1 MKAEQGADD
10 AGVAGDTPAPR
21 RRADDLLPLA
31 ISQPDEAAASAFA
44 ILDGRPD
51 HRERSLAHHAIA
63 IVERDRGRTDVALH
77 HARSAVRA
85 ARRAGPDREAEV
97 RATFGTI
104 LLFAGRT
111 STGLSQLERALALS
125 TGDARHRV
133 LHLRGCT
140 FGLLGRYD
148 DAVRDLTAAAD
159 LSHRAGDKL
168 WEGRALGSR
177 GDVRRAMG
185 DSTGSGADYASAEA
199 VHLEIGAVL
208 EATMSARNRAL
219 VALQQGDVV
228 VALTLMEQA
237 EERYRLAGVD
247 PVEQLVDH
255 AEALLTARLASEAEA
270 MIDAALARDDLAPV
284 WRGDLL
290 LASSR
295 AAMLQE
301 EWESAEERAR
311 AAEATFRAHRRHRW
325 AARSNL
331 LAIEAAYA
339 AEQHARESA
348 AGVSALPRPSL
359 PDLLTRTRA
368 LVRTLRRLDDPA
380 VPEALLLLAQLAGD
394 TGHLRMRSK
403 ALHEAAA
410 RRHDGAPLPRAAA
423 WLARAMLAE
432 QVGDRRALRH
442 ACRRGLDAVDEHR
455 SLIGDLEL
463 RALATGYGLEL
474 VSIAIDDAE
483 RAHDARAVLW
493 WADRW
498 RATSLTSGSARPPD
512 DEVLATQVSALR
524 DVTRRLAIQGEEAHL
539 VRERSRL
546 ESSVRHRYRNLRAE
560 SAESAGPDLGR
571 LGELLGET
579 TLVYIV
585 VVRGVLHTITV
596 ADGRARL
603 RRLGDLTSAEREASY
618 ARFAL
623 RRAAHGR
630 VVDVELTGR
639 QLQQALLGDPDP
651 AWSRPSV
658 LISPAAGLLT
668 VPFGLMPVFR
678 DSTFVVTPSLALWA
692 RSREARPSNA
702 SWGHADRGGD
712 RSADRSHEGPGD
724 DGHVALVTG
733 PGLSTEQREVTELRR
748 LHAEATVLGGD
759 EATVDRT
766 LEVLEGAHLA
776 HLAAHGDFRAD
787 APLFSSL
794 MLADGPLMVHDLDRL
809 RRPPRS
815 VVLSACDSGGVHPI
829 GADEALGLVSS
840 LLAIGTRS
848 VVASVNPVNDVAT
861 ARVMKDVHEAVAS
874 GCSLAE
880 GLRAARVASAE
891 HPLLA
896 ATAASFTVW
905 GS

>member
-1 MKAEQGADD
+1 MKADQAADD

-21 RRADDLLPLA
+21 RRAEELLPLA
-31 ISQPDEAAASAFA
+31 ISQPDVAAASALE
-44 ILDGRPD
+44 ILAGRPS
-51 HRERSLAHHAIA
+51 HRDRSLAHHAIA
-63 IVERDRGRTDVALH
+63 IVERDRGRTDVALR

-85 ARRAGPDREAEV
+85 AHRAGPDREAEV
-97 RATFGTI
+97 RATFGTT
-104 LLFAGRT
+104 LVFAGRT
-111 STGLSQLERALALS
+111 SQGLGQLERALGLS
-125 TGDARHRV
+125 TGPARHRV

-148 DAVRDLTAAAD
+148 DAVRDLTEAAE
-159 LSHRAGDKL
+159 LSHRAGDRL

-185 DSTGSGADYASAEA
+185 DSTGSSVDYAAAEA
-199 VHLEIGAVL
+199 VHLEIGEVL

-219 VALQQGDVV
+219 VALQRGDVV
-228 VALTLMEQA
+228 HALTLMEQA
-237 EERYRLAGVD
+237 EERYRAAGVD

-255 AEALLTARLASEAEA
+255 AEALLTARLASEAEH
-270 MIDAALARDDLAPV
+270 MLDAALARDDLAAV

-301 EWESAEERAR
+301 EWDVAVERAR
-311 AAEATFRAHRRHRW
+311 AAEATFRSHRRHRW

-331 LAIEAAYA
+331 LALEASYA

-348 AGVSALPRPSL
+348 EGVSALPRPSL
-359 PDLLTRTRA
+359 PDLLERTRA
-368 LVRTLRRLDDPA
+368 LLRTLRRLDDPA
-380 VPEALLLLAQLAGD
+380 VPEALLLLAQVAGD
-394 TGHLRMRSK
+394 TGHLRMRSR
-403 ALHEAAA
+403 ALHEAAD

-423 WLARAMLAE
+423 WLARALLAE

-463 RALATGYGLEL
+463 RSLATGYGLEL
-474 VSIAIDDAE
+474 VSIAIDDAV
-483 RAHDARAVLW
+483 RAGDARAVLW

-498 RATSLTSGSARPPD
+498 RATSLTGPSATPPD

-524 DVTRRLAIQGEEAHL
+524 DVTRRLTLQGEEAHL

-546 ESSVRHRYRNLRAE
+546 EASVRNRYRQLRAE
-560 SAESAGPDLGR
+560 SSDSPGPDLHR

-579 TLVYIV
+579 VLVYIL
-585 VVRGVLHTITV
+585 VVRGVLHTVTV

-603 RRLGDLTSAEREASY
+603 RRLGDLTAAEREASY

-623 RRAAHGR
+623 RRAAYGR
-630 VVDVELTGR
+630 VVDVDRAGR
-639 QLQQALLGDPDP
+639 QLQDALLGDPDP
-651 AWSRPSV
+651 AWSRQSV
-658 LISPAAGLLT
+658 LISPAANLLT

-678 DSTFVVTPSLALWA
+678 DTAFVVSPSTALWA
-692 RSREARPSNA
+692 RAQEQ
-702 SWGHADRGGD
+702 H
-712 RSADRSHEGPGD
+712 GPGRTQ
-724 DGHVALVTG
+724 GGTAHVALVTG

-748 LHAEATVLGGD
+748 LHADATVLGGD
-759 EATVDRT
+759 EATVERT
-766 LEVLEGAHLA
+766 LEALEGAHLA
-776 HLAAHGDFRAD
+776 HLAAHGDFRGD

-809 RRPPRS
+809 RRPPRA

-861 ARVMKDVHEAVAS
+861 ARVMTHVHAAVAA

-880 GLRAARVASAE
+880 GLHAARLAAAGD
-891 HPLLA
+891 PLLA
-896 ATAASFTVW
+896 ATAASFTAW

>member
-1 MKAEQGADD
+1 MKANQVADD
-10 AGVAGDTPAPR
+10 AGVTGDTPVPG

-31 ISQPDEAAASAFA
+31 ISQPDAAAVSALA

-77 HARSAVRA
+77 HGQAALRA
-85 ARRAGPDREAEV
+85 AQRTGPEREAEV
-97 RATFGTI
+97 RATLGTT
-104 LLFAGRT
+104 LVFAGRT
-111 STGLSQLERALALS
+111 SKGLSQLERALALS

-140 FGLLGRYD
+140 FGLLGRYE
-148 DAVRDLTAAAD
+148 DAVRDLSAAAE

-185 DSTGSGADYASAEA
+185 DSANSGADYASAEA
-199 VHLEIGAVL
+199 VHLEIGEVL
-208 EATMSARNRAL
+208 EATLSARNRAL

-228 VALTLMEQA
+228 VALNLMEQA
-237 EERYRLAGVD
+237 EERYRRAGVD

-255 AEALLTARLASEAEA
+255 AEALLTARLATEAQA
-270 MIDAALARDDLAPV
+270 MIDDALARADLAPV

-290 LASSR
+290 LASSH

-301 EWESAEERAR
+301 QWEVAVERAR
-311 AAEATFRAHRRHRW
+311 AAESTFRAHRRQRW

-331 LAIEAAYA
+331 LAVEAAYA
-339 AEQHARESA
+339 AERHARDSA
-348 AGVSALPRPSL
+348 EGVSELPRPSL
-359 PDLLTRTRA
+359 PALLARTSA
-368 LVRTLRRLDDPA
+368 LVRTLRRLKDPTL
-380 VPEALLLLAQLAGD
+380 PEALLLLAQLAGD

-410 RRHDGAPLPRAAA
+410 RRRDGAPLPRAAA

-432 QVGDRRALRH
+432 QDGDRRALRH

-474 VSIAIDDAE
+474 ASIALQDAE
-483 RAHDARAVLW
+483 RAGEARAVLW

-498 RATSLTSGSARPPD
+498 RATSLNAPSTRPPD
-512 DEVLATQVSALR
+512 DEVLASQVSALR
-524 DVTRRLAIQGEEAHL
+524 DVTRRLTLQGEEAHL
-539 VRERSRL
+539 VRERTRL
-546 ESSVRHRYRNLRAE
+546 ESTVRNRYRRLRAE
-560 SAESAGPDLGR
+560 SAETPGPDLAR
-571 LGELLGET
+571 LGDLLGET
-579 TLVYIV
+579 VLVYV
-585 VVRGVLHTITV
+585 AVVRGRLHTVTV

-603 RRLGDLTSAEREASY
+603 RRLGEVTSAEREASF

-630 VVDVELTGR
+630 AVDVDRAGR
-639 QLQQALLGDPDP
+639 QLQAALLGDPDP

-658 LISPAAGLLT
+658 LISPASNLLT

-678 DSTFVVTPSLALWA
+678 DSAFVVSPSIALWA
-692 RSREARPSNA
+692 RAQRAMEQLPDGER
-702 SWGHADRGGD
+702 RLV
-712 RSADRSHEGPGD
+712 E
-724 DGHVALVTG
+724 GHVALVTG
-733 PGLSTEQREVTELRR
+733 PGLSTEQREVSDLRR
-748 LHAEATVLGGD
+748 LHADAAVLGGD

-766 LEVLEGAHLA
+766 LDLLEGAHLA
-776 HLAAHGDFRAD
+776 HLAAHGDFRGD

-794 MLADGPLMVHDLDRL
+794 LLADGPLMVHDLDRL
-809 RRPPRS
+809 KQPPRS

-861 ARVMKDVHEAVAS
+861 AKVMTHVHGAVAA

-880 GLRAARVASAE
+880 GLRAARRAAGDD
-891 HPLLA
+891 PLLA

-905 GS
+905 GT

>member
-1 MKAEQGADD
+1 MSARQAADE
-10 AGVAGDTPAPR
+10 AVPATDTPADTAPR
-21 RRADDLLPLA
+21 LRHTADGLLSLA
-31 ISQPDEAAASAFA
+31 ISQPGLATTTALDVLAAPATA
-44 ILDGRPD
+44 
-51 HRERSLAHHAIA
+51 RERSVAHHALA
-63 IVERDRGRTDVALH
+63 IVERDRGRVEPAISH
-77 HARSAVRA
+77 GRAAVRHG
-85 ARRAGPDREAEV
+85 RRAGADREAEA
-97 RATFGTI
+97 RATLGTT
-104 LLFAGRT
+104 LVFAGRT
-111 STGLSQLERALALS
+111 AQALGQLERALRLAS
-125 TGDARHRV
+125 GPARYRV

-140 FGLLGRYD
+140 SWLLGRYD
-148 DAVRDLTAAAD
+148 DAVRDLTEAVE
-159 LSHRAGDKL
+159 LSHRTGDKL

-185 DSTGSGADYASAEA
+185 DSTGSSADYAAAEA
-199 VHLEIGAVL
+199 VHLEIGEVL

-219 VALQQGDVV
+219 VALQRGDVV
-228 VALTLMEQA
+228 HALTLMEQA
-237 EERYRLAGVD
+237 EERYRAAGVD

-255 AEALLTARLASEAEA
+255 AEALLTARLASEAEH
-270 MIDAALARDDLAPV
+270 MLDAALARDDLAPV

-301 EWESAEERAR
+301 EWDVAVERAR
-311 AAEATFRAHRRHRW
+311 AAEATFRSHRRHRW

-331 LAIEAAYA
+331 LALEASYA

-348 AGVSALPRPSL
+348 EGVSALPRPSL
-359 PDLLTRTRA
+359 PDLLSRTRA
-368 LVRTLRRLDDPA
+368 LLRTLRRLDDPA

-394 TGHLRMRSK
+394 TGHLRMRSR
-403 ALHEAAA
+403 ALHEAAD

-423 WLARAMLAE
+423 WLARALLAE

-463 RALATGYGLEL
+463 RSLATGYGLEL

-483 RAHDARAVLW
+483 RAGDARAVLW

-498 RATSLTSGSARPPD
+498 RATSLTGPAATPPD

-524 DVTRRLAIQGEEAHL
+524 DVTRRLTLQGEEAHL

-546 ESSVRHRYRNLRAE
+546 EASVRSRYRQLRAE
-560 SAESAGPDLGR
+560 SSERPGPDLRR
-571 LGELLGET
+571 LGELLGDT
-579 TLVYIV
+579 VLVYIAA
-585 VVRGVLHTITV
+585 VRGVLHTVTV

-630 VVDVELTGR
+630 VVDVDRAGR
-639 QLQQALLGDPDP
+639 QLQDALLGDPDP

-658 LISPAAGLLT
+658 LISPASSLLT
-668 VPFGLMPVFR
+668 VPFGLMPVFH
-678 DSTFVVTPSLALWA
+678 DSAFVVSPSTSLWTRA
-692 RSREARPSNA
+692 QEQD
-702 SWGHADRGGD
+702 GADRH
-712 RSADRSHEGPGD
+712 RARRA
-724 DGHVALVTG
+724 HVALVTG

-748 LHAEATVLGGD
+748 LHAAATVLGGD

-766 LEVLEGAHLA
+766 LEALEGAHLA
-776 HLAAHGDFRAD
+776 HLAAHGDFRGD

-809 RRPPRS
+809 RRPPRA

-861 ARVMKDVHEAVAS
+861 ARVMTHVHAAVAT

-880 GLRAARVASAE
+880 GLHAARLAAAGD
-891 HPLLA
+891 PLLA
-896 ATAASFTVW
+896 ATAASFTAW

>member
-1 MKAEQGADD
+1 MNARQAADD
-10 AGVAGDTPAPR
+10 AGVVGDTPVPR
-21 RRADDLLPLA
+21 RRVEELLPLA
-31 ISQPDEAAASAFA
+31 ISQPDAAAATA
-44 ILDGRPD
+44 LEILAGRPS
-51 HRERSLAHHAIA
+51 HRDRSLAHHAIA
-63 IVERDRGRTDVALH
+63 IVERDRGRTDVALQH
-77 HARSAVRA
+77 GRVALRSARL
-85 ARRAGPDREAEV
+85 AGPDREAEV
-97 RATFGTI
+97 RATLGTT
-104 LLFAGRT
+104 LVFAGRT
-111 STGLSQLERALALS
+111 SKGLAQLERAAGLS
-125 TGDARHRV
+125 TGTALHRV

-140 FGLLGRYD
+140 FGLLGRYE

-185 DSTGSGADYASAEA
+185 DSVGSSADYASAES
-199 VHLEIGAVL
+199 VHLEIGEVL

-219 VALQQGDVV
+219 VALQRGDVV
-228 VALTLMEQA
+228 VAPTLMEQA
-237 EERYRLAGVD
+237 EERYRIAGVD
-247 PVEQLVDH
+247 QVEQLVDH
-255 AEALLTARLASEAEA
+255 AGALLTARLATEAQA
-270 MIDAALARDDLAPV
+270 MLDAALDRDDLAPV

-301 EWESAEERAR
+301 QWEVAEARAR
-311 AAEATFRAHRRHRW
+311 EAETTFRSHRRHRW

-331 LAIEAAYA
+331 LALEAAYA

-348 AGVSALPRPSL
+348 VGVSALPRPSL
-359 PDLLTRTRA
+359 PDLLARTRS

-380 VPEALLLLAQLAGD
+380 VPEALLLLAQVSGD
-394 TGHLRMRSK
+394 TGHLRMRSR

-423 WLARAMLAE
+423 WLAQAMLAE
-432 QVGDRRALRH
+432 QVGDRRSLRH

-483 RAHDARAVLW
+483 RAGDARAVLW
-493 WADRW
+493 WTDRW
-498 RATSLTSGSARPPD
+498 RATSLTGPSARPPD
-512 DEVLATQVSALR
+512 DEVLASQVSALR
-524 DVTRRLAIQGEEAHL
+524 DVTRRLTLHGEEAHL
-539 VRERSRL
+539 VRERTRL
-546 ESSVRHRYRNLRAE
+546 ESAVRNRYRHLRAE
-560 SAESAGPDLGR
+560 STETPGPDLAR
-571 LGELLGET
+571 LTDLLGDT
-579 TLVYIV
+579 VLLYVA
-585 VVRGVLHTITV
+585 VVRGAVHAVTV

-603 RRLGDLTSAEREASY
+603 RKLGDVTSAEREASF

-623 RRAAHGR
+623 RRAAYGR
-630 VVDVELTGR
+630 AVDVDRAGR
-639 QLQQALLGDPDP
+639 RLQDTVLGDPDP

-658 LISPAAGLLT
+658 LISPAANLLT
-668 VPFGLMPVFR
+668 VPFGLMPAFR
-678 DSTFVVTPSLALWA
+678 DSAFTVSPSIALWTRA
-692 RSREARPSNA
+692 QEQHVA
-702 SWGHADRGGD
+702 SEDR
-712 RSADRSHEGPGD
+712 
-724 DGHVALVTG
+724 GHVALVTG
-733 PGLSTEQREVTELRR
+733 PGLSTEQREVSDLRR
-748 LHAEATVLGGD
+748 LHADAAVLGGD

-766 LEVLEGAHLA
+766 LDVLEGAHLA
-776 HLAAHGDFRAD
+776 HLAAHGDFRGD

-809 RRPPRS
+809 KRPPRS

-840 LLAIGTRS
+840 LLAMGTRS

-861 ARVMKDVHEAVAS
+861 ATVMTHVHAAVAA

-880 GLRAARVASAE
+880 GLRAARRAVGGD
-891 HPLLA
+891 PLLA

>member
-1 MKAEQGADD
+1 MRAGQAADD
-10 AGVAGDTPAPR
+10 AGVAGDTPVPR
-21 RRADDLLPLA
+21 RRADELLPLA
-31 ISQPDEAAASAFA
+31 ISQPEVAAASALA
-44 ILDGRPD
+44 ILDGRPG
-51 HRERSLAHHAIA
+51 HRERSFAHHAIA
-63 IVERDRGRTDVALH
+63 IVERDRGRTEAALH

-111 STGLSQLERALALS
+111 SKGLAQLEHALGLS
-125 TGDARHRV
+125 TGAARHRV

-148 DAVRDLTAAAD
+148 DAVRDLTAAAA
-159 LSHRAGDKL
+159 LSHGAGDKL

-185 DSTGSGADYASAEA
+185 DSVGSSADYASAEA
-199 VHLEIGAVL
+199 VHLEIGEVL

-219 VALQQGDVV
+219 VALQHGDVV
-228 VALTLMEQA
+228 DALTLMEQA
-237 EERYRLAGVD
+237 EERYRAAGVD

-255 AEALLTARLASEAEA
+255 AEALLTARLASEAQA
-270 MIDAALARDDLAPV
+270 MLDAALARDDLAPV

-295 AAMLQE
+295 AAMLRE
-301 EWESAEERAR
+301 EWQVAEERAR
-311 AAEATFRAHRRHRW
+311 AAESTFRSQRRHRW

-331 LAIEAAYA
+331 LALEAAYA
-339 AEQHARESA
+339 AEQHARGSA
-348 AGVSALPRPSL
+348 EGVSALPRPSL

-380 VPEALLLLAQLAGD
+380 VPEALLLLAQVAGD
-394 TGHLRMRSK
+394 TGHLRLRSR
-403 ALHEAAA
+403 ALREAAD

-474 VSIAIDDAE
+474 ASIAIDDAE
-483 RAHDARAVLW
+483 RAGDARAVLR

-498 RATSLTSGSARPPD
+498 RATSLTGPPARPPD

-524 DVTRRLAIQGEEAHL
+524 DVTRRITLQGEEAHL

-546 ESSVRHRYRNLRAE
+546 ETAVRARYRRLRAE
-560 SAESAGPDLGR
+560 GPDTQGPDLTR
-571 LGELLGET
+571 LGDLLGDT
-579 TLVYIV
+579 VLVYV
-585 VVRGVLHTITV
+585 VLVRGVVHTITV

-603 RRLGDLTSAEREASY
+603 RRLGSLTAAEREASY

-623 RRAAHGR
+623 RRAAYGR
-630 VVDVELTGR
+630 TVDVARAGR
-639 QLQQALLGDPDP
+639 QLQDALLGDPDP

-658 LISPAAGLLT
+658 LISPASNLLT

-678 DSTFVVTPSLALWA
+678 GSAFVVSPSIALWA
-692 RSREARPSNA
+692 RAQEDPARGA
-702 SWGHADRGGD
+702 ERGSG
-712 RSADRSHEGPGD
+712 R
-724 DGHVALVTG
+724 VTLVTG
-733 PGLSTEQREVTELRR
+733 PGLSTEQREVSELRR
-748 LHAEATVLGGD
+748 LHADATVLGGD
-759 EATVDRT
+759 DATVDRT
-766 LEVLEGAHLA
+766 LEALEGAHLA
-776 HLAAHGDFRAD
+776 HLAAHGDFRGD

-861 ARVMKDVHEAVAS
+861 ARVMADVHAAVAS

-880 GLRAARVASAE
+880 GLRAARLAASAD
-891 HPLLA
+891 PLAA

-905 GS
+905 GT

>member
-1 MKAEQGADD
+1 MKAEQAADD
-10 AGVAGDTPAPR
+10 AGVAGDTPTLR
-21 RRADDLLPLA
+21 RHADQLLPLA

-44 ILDGRPD
+44 ILEGHPD

-85 ARRAGPDREAEV
+85 ARLAGPDREAEV

-148 DAVRDLTAAAD
+148 DAVHDLTAAAD

-185 DSTGSGADYASAEA
+185 DSTGSSLDYAAAEA
-199 VHLEIGAVL
+199 VHLEIGEVL

-219 VALQQGDVV
+219 VALQRGDVV
-228 VALTLMEQA
+228 FALTLMEQA

-255 AEALLTARLASEAEA
+255 AEALLTARLASEAQT
-270 MIDAALARDDLAPV
+270 MLDAALARDDLAPV

-301 EWESAEERAR
+301 EWGLAVERAR
-311 AAEATFRAHRRHRW
+311 AAEATFRLHRRHRW

-359 PDLLTRTRA
+359 PDLLTRAQA
-368 LVRTLRRLDDPA
+368 LVRALRRMDDPA

-394 TGHLRMRSK
+394 TGHLRMRSN

-432 QVGDRRALRH
+432 QVGDRRGLRH

-483 RAHDARAVLW
+483 RANDARAVLW

-498 RATSLTSGSARPPD
+498 RATSLTSASVRPPD

-546 ESSVRHRYRNLRAE
+546 ESNVRHRYRHLRAE
-560 SAESAGPDLGR
+560 SAESAGPDLGH

-579 TLVYIV
+579 TLVYIA
-585 VVRGVLHTITV
+585 VVRGMVHTITV

-603 RRLGDLTSAEREASY
+603 RRLGDLTSADREASY

-639 QLQQALLGDPDP
+639 QLQDALLGDPDP

-692 RSREARPSNA
+692 RAREAPHDDAGRDDAGRS
-702 SWGHADRGGD
+702 HADWSHGGPV
-712 RSADRSHEGPGD
+712 E

-733 PGLSTEQREVTELRR
+733 PGLSTEQREVTELRQ
-748 LHAEATVLGGD
+748 LHSEATVLGGD
-759 EATVDRT
+759 AATVDRT

-776 HLAAHGDFRAD
+776 HLAAHGDFRGD

-861 ARVMKDVHEAVAS
+861 ARIMKDVHRAVAS

-880 GLRAARVASAE
+880 GLRAARVASST